1 MDAIK
6 IGRWAFLAGL
16 VIAVLAGLGFEQT
29 WFAWVLAALGLVVG
43 FLNVT
48 GEETQGFL
56 LAAIGLMLSAT
67 AIRSLPYVGDILTRM
82 VTNLVVFLA
91 PAVLVVAL
99 KALFQTAKEV

>member
-1 MDAIK
+1 MDANR

-16 VIAVLAGLGFEQT
+16 IIAMLAGLGFEQT

-48 GEETQGFL
+48 GEETHGFL

-99 KALFQTAKEV
+99 KALFQTAKEA